1 VAYLSAWQQ
10 ASGSRFAGYG
20 IFAGENRRSGG
31 SITYYLESLKPDTV
45 ELDGVKEVK
54 EAKSDSLWVEFFNEG
69 HERIRRIKISA
80 GKGFNR
86 FFWDLERK
94 GERYPGT
101 PKPASR
107 DTSDWRGPNVLPG
120 KYKVKM
126 HYGEWVDSTSI
137 EVKLDPRIE
146 FDESALVALD
156 KDINKALALV
166 GMVTGKV
173 DQLNEIKES
182 LSMVEKM
189 LSDDDVSR
197 DIMERTKA
205 TKDTIKYFIELIN
218 APEDVQGIQRSPDI
232 LSTKLSMLNYYISS
246 AIDRP
251 NQSQQIMLAQV
262 SEEVEKVIGQIDQWL
277 DDEWKETQKTI
288 EAARLSPFKKENE
301 Q

>member
-1 VAYLSAWQQ
+1 
-10 ASGSRFAGYG
+10 
-20 IFAGENRRSGG
+20 
-31 SITYYLESLKPDTV
+31 
-45 ELDGVKEVK
+45 
-54 EAKSDSLWVEFFNEG
+54 
-69 HERIRRIKISA
+69 
-80 GKGFNR
+80 
-86 FFWDLERK
+86 
-94 GERYPGT
+94 
-101 PKPASR
+101 
-107 DTSDWRGPNVLPG
+107 
-120 KYKVKM
+120 
-126 HYGEWVDSTSI
+126 
-137 EVKLDPRIE
+137 
-146 FDESALVALD
+146 
-156 KDINKALALV
+156 
-166 GMVTGKV
+166 MVTGKV